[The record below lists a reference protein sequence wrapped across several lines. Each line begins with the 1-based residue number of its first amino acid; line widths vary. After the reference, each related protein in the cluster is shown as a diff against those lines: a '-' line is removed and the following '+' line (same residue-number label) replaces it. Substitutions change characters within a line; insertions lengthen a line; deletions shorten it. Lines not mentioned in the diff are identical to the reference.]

1 MTSLLHEPLT
11 LPCGQVLPNR
21 FMKSALS
28 EALGDPSQAP
38 TEKLDRLFTTWG
50 EGGYGLIV
58 TGNVMID
65 RRHLGEAGN
74 VAIEDGR
81 HLAELTRWAKSTQDG
96 GVPIWM
102 QINHPGRQSN
112 PFGRTQPVAP
122 SPVALKVPG
131 AKMPRELTA
140 AEIEDI
146 IGRYATAAAVA
157 EESGFNGVQ
166 IHGAHGYLVAQFLS
180 PLSNQRTD
188 EWGGTPEK
196 RMRFVIEVLRRI
208 RLRVSPGFAVGIKL
222 NSADFQ
228 RGGFS
233 EAESRD
239 VVVRLAEEGID
250 LIEIS
255 GGSYEA
261 PAMMG
266 ARAST
271 VAREAY
277 FLEYAKTVREVA
289 PDVPLAVTG
298 GFRSRSA
305 MLAALESGDC
315 DMIGLGRP
323 AATTPDAPTQILDQT
338 VDKLESHQRSVTGA
352 AVLGK
357 ITDTKA
363 LDGLID
369 LQWHTDQLH
378 RIGAGKEPDLKR
390 RSWQT
395 TVAMIRRNGADV
407 LRPKRGK

>member
-1 MTSLLHEPLT
+1 MAPTLSDALT

-38 TEKLDRLFTTWG
+38 TEKLERLFGTWSS
-50 EGGYGLIV
+50 GGYGLIV
-58 TGNVMID
+58 TGNVMVD
-65 RRHLGEAGN
+65 RRHLGEPGN
-74 VAIEDGR
+74 VAIEDDR
-81 HLAELTRWAKSTQDG
+81 HLDGFARWAKATQDG

-112 PFGRTQPVAP
+112 PFGRNQPVAP

-131 AKMPRELTA
+131 AKTPRELTGD
-140 AEIEDI
+140 EIEEI
-146 IGRYATAAAVA
+146 IDRFATAALVA
-157 EESGFNGVQ
+157 ETAGFNGVQ

-180 PLSNQRTD
+180 PLTNVRTD
-188 EWGGTPEK
+188 EWGGSPDN
-196 RMRFVIEVLRRI
+196 RMRFVLEVVRRI
-208 RLRVSPGFAVGIKL
+208 RGTVSPGFAVGIKL

-228 RGGFS
+228 RGGFT
-233 EAESRD
+233 EEESKD
-239 VVVRLAEEGID
+239 VVARLAGESMD

-266 ARAST
+266 PKKAST

-289 PDVPLAVTG
+289 RNVPLAVTG
-298 GFRSRSA
+298 GFRTRTAMESA
-305 MLAALESGDC
+305 LSSGDC

-323 AATTPDAPTQILDQT
+323 AATTPAAAGSILEGA
-338 VDKLESHQRSVTGA
+338 DKLDSHRRGVTGA

-357 ITDTKA
+357 VANTKT

-378 RIGAGKEPDLKR
+378 RIGAGKEPDLNR
-390 RSWQT
+390 PSWKT
-395 TVAMIRRNGADV
+395 TVAMVRRNGRDV
-407 LRPKRGK
+407 LRRKRS

>member
-1 MTSLLHEPLT
+1 MASTSLRDPLT
-11 LPCGQVLPNR
+11 LPCGQILPNR

-28 EALGDPSQAP
+28 EALGDADQAP
-38 TEKLDRLFTTWG
+38 TEKLERLFATWS

-74 VAIEDGR
+74 VAIEDDR
-81 HLAELTRWAKSTQDG
+81 HLERLTRWAKSTQDG
-96 GVPIWM
+96 GVPVWM
-102 QINHPGRQSN
+102 QINHPGRQAN
-112 PFGRTQPVAP
+112 PFGRNRPVAP

-131 AKMPRELTA
+131 ARTPRALTGD
-140 AEIEDI
+140 EIEEI
-146 IGRYATAAAVA
+146 IGRFATAAAVA
-157 EESGFNGVQ
+157 EQAGFNGVQ

-180 PLSNQRTD
+180 PLTNLRTD

-208 RLRVSPGFAVGIKL
+208 RSRVSPGFAVGIKL

-233 EAESRD
+233 EEESRE
-239 VVVRLAEEGID
+239 VVVRLAAEGID

-277 FLEYAKTVREVA
+277 FLEYARTVREVV

-315 DMIGLGRP
+315 DLIGLGRP
-323 AATTPDAPTQILDQT
+323 AATTPDAPTLILDEA
-338 VDKLESHQRSVTGA
+338 VDRLDSHKRTVTGA
-352 AVLGK
+352 AVIGK
-357 ITDTKA
+357 VTDTRT

-378 RIGAGKEPDLKR
+378 RLGAGKQPDLSR
-390 RSWQT
+390 PSWKT
-395 TVAMIRRNGADV
+395 SVSMVRRNGRDI
-407 LRPKRGK
+407 LRRKRT

>member
-1 MTSLLHEPLT
+1 MPAPLREPLT

-28 EALGDPSQAP
+28 EALGSPDGAP
-38 TEKLDRLFTTWG
+38 NERLDRLFMTWAA
-50 EGGYGLIV
+50 GGYGLIV

-74 VAIEDGR
+74 VVVEDDR
-81 HLAELTRWAKSTQDG
+81 HLAELTRWAGSTRSAG
-96 GVPIWM
+96 IPLWM

-112 PFGRTQPVAP
+112 PFGRTRPVAP
-122 SPVALKVPG
+122 SPIALKVPG
-131 AKMPRELTA
+131 ARTPHELSG
-140 AEIEDI
+140 AEIEEI
-146 IGRYATAAAVA
+146 IERFATAATIA
-157 EESGFNGVQ
+157 ERAGFDGVQ

-180 PLSNQRTD
+180 PLANQRSD
-188 EWGGTPEK
+188 EWGGSPAN
-196 RMRFVIEVLRRI
+196 RMRFVLAVLARI
-208 RLRVSPGFAVGIKL
+208 RASVSPGFAVGIKL

-239 VVVRLAEEGID
+239 VIVRLAAEGID

-277 FLEYAKTVREVA
+277 FLEYAKTVRAVA

-315 DMIGLGRP
+315 DVIGLGRP
-323 AATTPDAPTQILDQT
+323 AATTPAAPTLILDGAER
-338 VDKLESHQRSVTGA
+338 LNSYRRSVTGA
-352 AVLGK
+352 AVLRK
-357 ITDTKA
+357 VTDTRG
-363 LDGLID
+363 LDSLID

-378 RIGAGKEPDLKR
+378 RLGAGKEPDLAR
-390 RSWQT
+390 PSWKT
-395 TVAMIRRNGADV
+395 GVSMVRRNGRDI
-407 LRPKRGK
+407 LRRKRT